1 MYIDEVNR
9 KKIYSLCIEQTGA
22 I

>member
-9 KKIYSLCIEQTGA
+9 KKIDSVCIEQTGA